1 MRMNLSA
8 MLNRR
13 TRRADARGFTLV
25 ELMIAMAVSLIVA
38 LAAVGFVVSLI
49 KANSENLKVTRLTQ
63 ELRALSEVMGREIRR
78 ARYVADPVG
87 LIATAGAINR
97 DAITINAVADCDAS
111 PVPTTANCIVFS
123 YDEPPDGVNP
133 AVTVSRSIWLDGAN
147 TLFLNPA
154 PAAPPGNPCAG
165 GSRIS
170 TREVRITN
178 LCFERVNSEVRIVVA
193 GELANSPPGL
203 AGVSRTFRQ
212 TTYVRSGQVN

>member
-1 MRMNLSA
+1 MHMTMPTPRF
-8 MLNRR
+8 
-13 TRRADARGFTLV
+13 RAGETSSARGFTLV

-87 LIATAGAINR
+87 LIATAGTINR
-97 DAITINAVADCDAS
+97 DAITINAVADCDAT
-111 PVPTTANCIVFS
+111 PVPTGANCIVFS
-123 YDEPPDGVNP
+123 YDEPPDGVSP
-133 AVTVSRSIWLDGAN
+133 GVTVSRSFWLDGT
-147 TLFLNPA
+147 TLRLNPA
-154 PAAPPGNPCAG
+154 PIVATPCAG

-170 TREVRITN
+170 TPEVRITN
-178 LCFERVNSEVRIVVA
+178 LCLERNNSEVRIVVA

-203 AGVSRTFRQ
+203 AGVSRTFSQ